1 MTELCGTEKGSLDFI
16 QIAPLVL
23 FNQLAV
29 TSGVIAAMDWVGVE
43 LVEVVESEMNLDWF
57 FGNVFA
63 FLGMIL
69 VMNFLFFVAHFV
81 AHKWGWMY
89 RVVHKVHHQL
99 VVPVGYGALY
109 CHPLEQLLVNLG
121 PVVVAL
127 RWLSGW
133 DWWLVHCFV
142 AFVSVETVLGHTVYQ
157 DVGSDGDNGSRHY
170 FHHYERG
177 CNYGNSMYFEDKV
190 CGTFKDWVEGERGEE
205 RGGERGGERGEPSPI
220 TSTSIYEGT
229 WRQRRSRKR
238 ASSPESLYD
247 EGWNWQSG
255 SEASFGINS
264 ADEIDAVSTKAV
276 ASADVSPEVIV
287 SSSGEDGEA
296 EESVRSDYSDLKS
309 WFECYSLYYSN

>member
-1 MTELCGTEKGSLDFI
+1 MYWSLLYTHLGFYWGTALLTELYGTEKGSLDFI

-29 TSGVIAAMDWVGVE
+29 TAGVIGVMDWVGVE
-43 LVEVVESEMNLDWF
+43 LVELEVEGMNLDWF
-57 FGNVFA
+57 FGNVLA
-63 FLGMIL
+63 FVGAVLA
-69 VMNFLFFVAHFV
+69 MNFLFFVAHLG

-142 AFVSVETVLGHTVYQ
+142 AFVSVETVLGHTVYR
-157 DVGSDGDNGSRHY
+157 DVGSDCGKGSRHY
-170 FHHYERG
+170 FHHFERG
-177 CNYGNSMYFEDKV
+177 CNYGNSRYFEDRAF
-190 CGTFKDWVEGERGEE
+190 GTFRDWGEREHSGEQ
-205 RGGERGGERGEPSPI
+205 RGESRSDDERQTSI

-229 WRQRRSRKR
+229 LRKRRSRKR
-238 ASSPESLYD
+238 ASSPEPIYD
-247 EGWNWQSG
+247 EVWQS
-255 SEASFGINS
+255 ASAFDSDSNS
-264 ADEIDAVSTKAV
+264 ISSRNEIDAVSTKAITSSF
-276 ASADVSPEVIV
+276 ASPEVIV
-287 SSSGEDGEA
+287 SDGDDGE
-296 EESVRSDYSDLKS
+296 SVESDY
-309 WFECYSLYYSN
+309 